1 MQPITVYRKIQPPL
15 SGAPLVTFKGTLE
28 EGFHKDDYVVQYE
41 CSPLVHRDVVKKIS
55 NTEYQMVVTDSYVE
69 KWFTNELDAMEDAIL
84 ESLKLIDLEIMKAE
98 NSAEIHRAIAKEMI
112 LKYALLKEENRAE
125 SSI

>member
-15 SGAPLVTFKGTLE
+15 LGAPLVTFKGAVE
-28 EGFHKDDYVVQYE
+28 ERLHKDDYIVQYE
-41 CSPLVHRDVVKKIS
+41 CSPFVRRDVVKKVS

-69 KWFTNELDAMEDAIL
+69 KWFTNELDATKHAIL
-84 ESLKLIDLEIMKAE
+84 ESLKLIDLEITKAE
-98 NSAEIHRAIAKEMI
+98 NSAEIHRAIAKEMT

-125 SSI
+125 DSI